1 MGYIDR
7 QGGEE
12 EGLTCID
19 DESSTLAF
27 SAASL
32 TLCRAILSLDTSSPC
47 CMCVRE
53 KEYGRTAKQ
62 CKMLWYN

>member
-1 MGYIDR
+1 MGYIDK
-7 QGGEE
+7 QGGGGGGGGGGRGKE

-53 KEYGRTAKQ
+53 RV
-62 CKMLWYN
+62 W